1 MMMKHY
7 LIAYSEM
14 KKSMNKQTDKEIAN
28 DKANR
33 IMNGIATWCSYYRA
47 NPHRFCK
54 DFLNIDLKL
63 FQKILLFMMNY
74 STNFMYLASRGQ
86 QRDFGG

>member
-1 MMMKHY
+1 
-7 LIAYSEM
+7 
-14 KKSMNKQTDKEIAN
+14 MNKQTDKEIAN

>member
-7 LIAYSEM
+7 LIAYSEV

-74 STNFMYLASRGQ
+74 DTNFMYLASRG
-86 QRDFGG
+86 

>member
-1 MMMKHY
+1 
-7 LIAYSEM
+7 
-14 KKSMNKQTDKEIAN
+14 MNKQTDKEIAN

-74 STNFMYLASRGQ
+74 DTNFMYLASRG
-86 QRDFGG
+86 

>member
-1 MMMKHY
+1 MKMMMKHY
-7 LIAYSEM
+7 LIAYSEV

-74 STNFMYLASRGQ
+74 DTNFMYLASRG
-86 QRDFGG
+86 